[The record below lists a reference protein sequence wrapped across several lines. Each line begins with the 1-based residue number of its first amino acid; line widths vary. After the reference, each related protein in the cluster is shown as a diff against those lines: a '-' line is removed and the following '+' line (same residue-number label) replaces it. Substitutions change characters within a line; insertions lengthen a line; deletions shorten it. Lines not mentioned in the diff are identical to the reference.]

1 MVQNWVENER
11 ILSASQLATCTEY
24 LNEVVGV
31 VEMVVDRVE
40 AAVVAAEI
48 PHSPQSFIFVKA
60 SLIERSTAWRGQC
73 KV

>member
-1 MVQNWVENER
+1 MTSRVQPPK
-11 ILSASQLATCTEY
+11 AP

-31 VEMVVDRVE
+31 VELVVDRVE
-40 AAVVAAEI
+40 AAVVAVVAAEI

-60 SLIERSTAWRGQC
+60 SLTKRSTAWRGHC

>member
-1 MVQNWVENER
+1 MYRV
-11 ILSASQLATCTEY
+11 SD
-24 LNEVVGV
+24 EVVGV
-31 VEMVVDRVE
+31 VEHLEVAAVVV
-40 AAVVAAEI
+40 AVVAAEI